1 MKPQQKQKLELTWIG
16 KGDEPKLEPRILIE
30 QPELS
35 YGDPSTGNMLIQ
47 GDNLL
52 ALKALEQDF
61 AGKIKCIYI
70 DPPYNTGS
78 AFETYDDCL
87 EHSIWLNLMRSRLS
101 ILWNLLDRS
110 NGVLLI
116 SINDDE
122 CHYLKVLCD
131 ETFGR
136 KSFVCSLVWNYE
148 GNTDNQAKVINY
160 HEYILVY
167 SKTGDVD
174 PPNVLDPN
182 VPSSSKLY
190 KEEIRNTIVKNGPKN
205 PEKKVFIPK
214 GFPCSFGEGIIFKD
228 QVVWPKYDKNIYVSN
243 YVTQEDVY
251 ASSGWSSRKIFEA
264 FILNSFKPVLDSKK
278 QMTVFEITSTGAI
291 EAVKKRE
298 QKKGHFISV
307 LRGLGTTNQMRLF
320 LESLNLKFSYPKP
333 VNLISY
339 LIDAFSGDEDIILD
353 SFAGSGTTA
362 HAVMQLNKEKSS
374 SRKYILVELDRNNAE
389 NVILPRLKSVIDGV
403 DKIGLEPHGGGFKYF
418 TLAPSL
424 LNRDKYGNWIIS
436 KEYNPDMLAA
446 AMAKQEGF
454 RYQPDELVYW
464 KQARSSEKDFL
475 FTTTAFLTAEMLD
488 GIHDEMQPEESL
500 LVACKA
506 FQQECQNRH
515 GNISI
520 KKIPHMLLGRCE
532 FGREDY
538 SLNIVQ
544 VPVEE
549 SPDELADEP
558 DELPENDAPARSVQ
572 TNLFD

>member
-16 KGDEPKLEPRILIE
+16 KGEEPKLEPRILIE

-35 YGDPSTGNMLIQ
+35 YGDPTTGNMLIQ

-61 AGKIKCIYI
+61 AGKVKCIFI

-78 AFETYDDCL
+78 AFEHYDDGL
-87 EHSIWLNLMRSRLS
+87 EHSQWLNLMVPRLRILRELLSEDGS
-101 ILWNLLDRS
+101 IW
-110 NGVLLI
+110 VTI
-116 SINDDE
+116 DDNE
-122 CHYLKVLCD
+122 AHYLKVVMD
-131 ETFGR
+131 EIFGR
-136 KSFVCSLVWNYE
+136 RNFVAN
-148 GNTDNQAKVINY
+148 VIWQKRTSPDARL
-160 HEYILVY
+160 YIGDAHDHVLLY
-167 SKTGDVD
+167 SKSS
-174 PPNVLDPN
+174 PKFALNR
-182 VPSSSKLY
+182 VPLNASQSAQF
-190 KEEIRNTIVKNGPKN
+190 KN
-205 PEKKVFIPK
+205 PDNDPRGPWTSTDFTAQGWRPNQMYKLTTSAGVEYEPPPGRCWANIESEFLRLVGDNRVWFGKDGKSRPRTKNFLSEHEGVRAWSWWSNAEVGHNQEAKKEINDLFGADTAFATPK
-214 GFPCSFGEGIIFKD
+214 PERLLHRIITLSTNQND
-228 QVVWPKYDKNIYVSN
+228 
-243 YVTQEDVY
+243 
-251 ASSGWSSRKIFEA
+251 
-264 FILNSFKPVLDSKK
+264 LVLDS
-278 QMTVFEITSTGAI
+278 
-291 EAVKKRE
+291 
-298 QKKGHFISV
+298 
-307 LRGLGTTNQMRLF
+307 F
-320 LESLNLKFSYPKP
+320 L
-333 VNLISY
+333 
-339 LIDAFSGDEDIILD
+339 
-353 SFAGSGTTA
+353 GSGTTA
-362 HAVMQLNKEKSS
+362 AVAQKMGRRYIGIELGDHARTHCQ
-374 SRKYILVELDRNNAE
+374 
-389 NVILPRLKSVIDGV
+389 PRLKKVVDGSDQGGISKAV
-403 DKIGLEPHGGGFKYF
+403 GWQGGGGFRYF

-500 LVACKA
+500 LIACKA
-506 FQQECQNRH
+506 FQRECRNRH
-515 GNISI
+515 ANISI